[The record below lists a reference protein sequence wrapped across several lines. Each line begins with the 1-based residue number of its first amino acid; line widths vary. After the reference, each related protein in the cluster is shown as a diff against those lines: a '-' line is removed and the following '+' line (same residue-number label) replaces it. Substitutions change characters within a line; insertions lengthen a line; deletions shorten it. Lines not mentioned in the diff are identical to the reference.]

1 MNEQLQEQ
9 LKSLKNIRPNAFFL
23 ARSRT
28 RLINAITPTQR
39 FSFKSLMPVFRMS
52 LTMGVFS
59 LAIFL
64 TAHQTPVKSAETV
77 ASLNMGI
84 IKAEQ
89 SAANTEGSVTNA
101 EYFNDI
107 SPVISLALT
116 DIADPSTNW
125 GSGTQIKQA
134 LALLSK
140 NSY

>member
-1 MNEQLQEQ
+1 MNEQLQKQ
-9 LKSLKNIRPNAFFL
+9 LKSLKSIRPDALFL

-28 RLINAITPTQR
+28 NLMSAITPQQR
-39 FSFKSLMPVFRMS
+39 FSLQSFIPVFRMS

-64 TAHQTPVKSAETV
+64 STREVPIRSAETV
-77 ASLNMGI
+77 ASLNI
-84 IKAEQ
+84 NTLQAEQ
-89 SAANTEGSVTNA
+89 STANAEGSVTNA
-101 EYFNDI
+101 EYFNGV

-125 GSGTQIKQA
+125 GSEKQVKQA

-140 NSY
+140 NN